1 MALYVTLL
9 EYSLGLSV
17 AGLVMFFIYYLYNSR
32 RDALVDDAES
42 HDYADPDS
50 YARDQLISRQRFAD
64 WSIFMYNDS
73 KSIGLRFIFTSLL
86 FFFIAGAFGILLRV
100 SLSVPTPSVLT
111 PDLYDIVLTQHATLM
126 IYMWALGITV
136 GLSYYLLPSAIRI
149 KRDTMGNY
157 SSFAYWVWLLGG
169 IFIILSRTSTRWYFY
184 PPLALQATLNG
195 AGADNWLAIIG
206 LELIFVALIII
217 CIVVI
222 RMILLDRGNSV
233 RLDNMSIFAW
243 SVLFT
248 MILAILSLGPVV
260 VALGML
266 FYDFFNPIF
275 FVASSGNVLLFTIL
289 FWFWGHPI
297 VYIPVIPFFGVI
309 YELLPTFTGAKIYS
323 RSSAI
328 LGLGLLLI
336 LSMLVW
342 GHHLM
347 NSGLGVMWDLI
358 FSTASFLIV
367 IPSAITVFN
376 YIATLWTATRIRM
389 TTPMLFIINGII
401 DFIIG
406 GITGVMQSNVGVNE
420 IVHGTYW
427 VTGHFH
433 FIFLG
438 ITTGIAFAAFYVLFP
453 TFTRGR
459 KYNERLARWHFGLT
473 AIGSMIMSLAW
484 TTGGFLGMPRAVD
497 GYFAFF
503 QPFQDT
509 AILGG
514 LIIGVGQLIFLY
526 NIASSWLKSPTTD
539 TSNVLEPNFP
549 ETSPGAVAGGGK

>member
-1 MALYVTLL
+1 MALYLTLL
-9 EYSLGLSV
+9 EYSIAMSLVGVV
-17 AGLVMFFIYYLYNSR
+17 AFFVYYLYSSR
-32 RDALVDDAES
+32 RDALAEDAES
-42 HDYADPDS
+42 HDYIDPAS
-50 YARDQLISRQRFAD
+50 YARDQLKTKQRFAD
-64 WSIFMYNDS
+64 WSIFLYNDS

-100 SLSVPTPSVLT
+100 SLTVPTPSVLS
-111 PDLYDIVLTQHATLM
+111 PDQYDIVLTQHATLM
-126 IYMWALGITV
+126 LYMWAMGITV
-136 GLSYYLLPSAIRI
+136 GLAYYLLPTAIKVR
-149 KRDTMGNY
+149 RDNIGSY
-157 SSFAYWVWLLGG
+157 SSFAYWIWLLGG
-169 IFIILSRTSTRWYFY
+169 IFIVLSRSSTRWYFY
-184 PPLALQATLNG
+184 PPLALQGTLSG

-206 LELIFVALIII
+206 LEMIFVAIMII

-222 RMILLDRGNSV
+222 RMILMDRSESV
-233 RLDNMSIFAW
+233 KLGNMSIYAW

-248 MILAILSLGPVV
+248 MILAVLSAGPVMI
-260 VALGML
+260 ALGML

-275 FVASSGNVLLFTIL
+275 FTASSGNVLLFTIL

-297 VYIPVIPFFGVI
+297 VYIPVIPFFGLI
-309 YELLPTFTGAKIYS
+309 YEMMPTFTGNKVYS
-323 RSSAI
+323 YSSAVF
-328 LGLGLLLI
+328 GLGLLLV

-347 NSGLGVMWDLI
+347 NSGLGVAWDLF
-358 FSTASFLIV
+358 FSTASFFIV

-376 YIATLWTATRIRM
+376 YIATMWTAPRIRM

-438 ITTGIAFAAFYVLFP
+438 VTTGIAFAAFYVLFP

-459 KYNERLARWHFGLT
+459 KYNERLAGWHFALT
-473 AIGSMIMSLAW
+473 AIGSFIMSVAW

-497 GYFAFF
+497 GYFPFF

-526 NIASSWLKSPTTD
+526 NIASSWLKAPSTD
-539 TSNVLEPNFP
+539 TSNILEPDFP
-549 ETSPGAVAGGGK
+549 EPSGSAVSGGR